1 MNNFCTI
8 TKALKQEQ
16 PVVDH
21 PGRGDRSLG
30 SEGGESGNVRSH
42 PHPHHHH
49 HHRHPQFLI
58 LIFILIL
65 IDTKLEGQSSDLA
78 NCISSACKQLDR
90 VPAPSPICRL
100 EETFPIFVFV
110 FVLLSLTLCLLLSPI
125 LMTTSSTNRKT
136 CDFSYMQR
144 HTGLFFD

>member
-1 MNNFCTI
+1 MKNQSGTI
-8 TKALKQEQ
+8 KTNPELDRVVMGGSGGYRRKCSFFVTHKQT
-16 PVVDH
+16 
-21 PGRGDRSLG
+21 L
-30 SEGGESGNVRSH
+30 
-42 PHPHHHH
+42 HHNIYII
-49 HHRHPQFLI
+49 LIVIVI

-144 HTGLFFD
+144 HTGWFF